1 MDELINGPFYYFFD
15 GVFCGHFDDH
25 FDDLLDGFYDYF
37 LGDFLDDF
45 LRNDNFLDD
54 FLDNFFCNLLDG
66 LIALLW
72 ELFEKSWGLFSS
84 GLFKLIE
91 VWNGVPFVLRGDKY
105 SIVFI

>member
-1 MDELINGPFYYFFD
+1 MDELIDGPFYYFFD
-15 GVFCGHFDDH
+15 GVFRGHFDDH

-37 LGDFLDDF
+37 LDDF
-45 LRNDNFLDD
+45 LGNDNFFDD
-54 FLDNFFCNLLDG
+54 FLGNFFCNLLEG

-72 ELFEKSWGLFSS
+72 EFFEKSWGLFSS
-84 GLFKLIE
+84 GLFKLVK